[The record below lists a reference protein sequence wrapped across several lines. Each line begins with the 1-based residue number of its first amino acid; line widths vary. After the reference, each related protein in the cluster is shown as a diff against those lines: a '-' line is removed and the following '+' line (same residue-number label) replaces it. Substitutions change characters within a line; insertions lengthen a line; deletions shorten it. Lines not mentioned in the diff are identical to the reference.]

1 MGNHGET
8 VRIGM
13 NPTAW
18 VHSRIRK
25 LERVIGEKRYII
37 PENQTNKTPPKTW
50 KQEMRREAQKIKAMN
65 SCETELCGGGTV
77 GKTLGRREKG
87 KRCEQMAKK
96 QKGTVWPWG
105 APLGADISL
114 SRQAWHTCT
123 EVGFWSPSMVHHVLV
138 SLQWP
143 VIPKLLK

>member
-1 MGNHGET
+1 
-8 VRIGM
+8 
-13 NPTAW
+13 
-18 VHSRIRK
+18 
-25 LERVIGEKRYII
+25 
-37 PENQTNKTPPKTW
+37 
-50 KQEMRREAQKIKAMN
+50 MRREAQKIKAMN

-114 SRQAWHTCT
+114 PVKLGTHALR
-123 EVGFWSPSMVHHVLV
+123 LV
-138 SLQWP
+138 SDLPPWS
-143 VIPKLLK
+143 IMSLFLCSDL